1 MGGAGRRLLASSA
14 AYRARTRR
22 LLVRKLREKVA
33 VTRQNAGAALEAVR
47 SLSSAPQEVD
57 AAVAE
62 DAMQVLTRSV
72 GGLTAQM
79 LQAGAM
85 QAVAETAN
93 SVLSRVPEIRNM
105 FVAGSLRRRMQ
116 AAVRVALAQYV
127 TQVRP
132 SVPRRAPLQ

>member
-1 MGGAGRRLLASSA
+1 LGGAGRRLLASSA

>member
-79 LQAGAM
+79 LQAGAL

>member
-1 MGGAGRRLLASSA
+1 M
-14 AYRARTRR
+14 
-22 LLVRKLREKVA
+22 RKLREEVA
-33 VTRQNAGAALEAVR
+33 VTRQNADAALEAVR

-62 DAMQVLTRSV
+62 DAMQLLTRSV

-85 QAVAETAN
+85 QGVAETAN

>member
-1 MGGAGRRLLASSA
+1 M
-14 AYRARTRR
+14 
-22 LLVRKLREKVA
+22 RKLREKVA